1 MCPQVEQR
9 FRVFLWPQDPI
20 VESED
25 CLYLNV
31 FVPVDVSRCCVC
43 VCVGEIYLQHQQ
55 QSFRRTMKADIW
67 MTDERAREFI

>member
-9 FRVFLWPQDPI
+9 FRVFISPNDPI

-31 FVPVDVSRCCVC
+31 FVPVDVSIESS
-43 VCVGEIYLQHQQ
+43 GELL
-55 QSFRRTMKADIW
+55 SFIIRLPFDDLE
-67 MTDERAREFI
+67 TDHKHKL

>member
-9 FRVFLWPQDPI
+9 FRLFISQTDPI

-31 FVPVDVSRCCVC
+31 FVPVDVSIVELVMANCCNHRNHSLTVPF
-43 VCVGEIYLQHQQ
+43 VVPSNFSISEQRPL
-55 QSFRRTMKADIW
+55 
-67 MTDERAREFI
+67 